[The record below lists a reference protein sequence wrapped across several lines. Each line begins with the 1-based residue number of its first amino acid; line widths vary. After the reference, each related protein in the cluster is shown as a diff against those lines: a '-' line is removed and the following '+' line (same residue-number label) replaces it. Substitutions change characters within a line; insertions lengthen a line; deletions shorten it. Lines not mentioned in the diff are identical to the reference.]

1 MIISRI
7 ADVEIFPNMFSI
19 TFVDL
24 KSYLDTF
31 ADCINEKGKPIP
43 ITEKLKVSEIKE
55 RLDSIKTDI
64 FYITDTD
71 DSQLLDLVAYI
82 GNMQSTF
89 VTKCSDEGEIYQVPI
104 RYDMFGFNIKGYDAY
119 MMQGFM
125 MYFNRFDSTKYLI
138 SYLYNLS
145 HKIITLQQDRDL
157 FYADK
162 EIELLK
168 NYRLPFAIVDVQ
180 DIHGLKSAGVII
192 EKESGNRIKYAKS
205 LKQTSINLKW
215 HELLDFK
222 LSPITDDEVK
232 YYTSEKYRSY
242 NVNFTADEL
251 NKLITNDFDR
261 YILPD
266 QIQPMLYYNRND
278 CFIVGE
284 MVRQKPD
291 EVRLRYSVSNAF
303 GINALSSAR
312 SNISDKLLIKFYS
325 KFSGLKPNDFV
336 KLRTDRHALS
346 FKKIIFPHIKF
357 KTKQMQD
364 ILEELKTIVIYR
376 TNKDSFSKVINLFG
390 TEYTMAAGGI
400 HSKDYPGIFKS
411 NEEFTYIHWDYTSY
425 YPSIM
430 IEYEVAPAHLV
441 KKVFVKE
448 VSYFKDTRVH
458 CKHAA
463 PGDPCVIEG
472 VPNDISAEVFKIVI
486 NAIYGKL
493 GFEKFF
499 LYDRLA
505 LLTVTI
511 NGQLMTLSLI
521 EELELAGI
529 HTISANTDGIIIK
542 LPNDKREIFK
552 KITSAWNVRNK
563 MSADGEEYKMYV
575 ARDVNNCFNVQTNGK
590 LECHGALDPMQH
602 IKNLTK
608 GYDMPI
614 VARAVLEYFMHDTP
628 VMETLHNHT
637 DILDFC
643 KTQNVGKQF
652 NVVYHKVVD
661 GKVIKVLS
669 QRHVRFYVSTKGFI
683 IQKENI
689 NTGALSKLASGKP
702 VVILNSLDDIDI
714 ANRGIN
720 YAYYYEECYK
730 IIDPIKLGISSSQKA
745 NPNNKTKSGKSL
757 IKKYAKE
764 YNTLF
769 DDEQ

>member
-7 ADVEIFPNMFSI
+7 LDVEIFPNLFSA
-19 TFVDL
+19 TFIDL

-31 ADCINEKGKPIP
+31 ADCVNEKGKPIP
-43 ITEKLKVSEIKE
+43 ITEKLKVSEIKR
-55 RLDSIKTDI
+55 RLDTVKTDT
-64 FYITDTD
+64 FYVSDKD

-82 GNMQSTF
+82 NSMQSSF
-89 VTKCSDEGEIYQVPI
+89 VTKTSLEGEIYQIPI

-119 MMQGFM
+119 MIQGFM
-125 MYFNRFDSTKYLI
+125 MKFNRFDSVKHLITYLHT
-138 SYLYNLS
+138 LS

-180 DIHGLKSAGVII
+180 DIHNLKSAGVII
-192 EKESGNRIKYAKS
+192 DKNSGERIKYAKS

-215 HELLDFK
+215 HELLDFR
-222 LSPITDDEVK
+222 LPPITEEDAKFYNTDK
-232 YYTSEKYRSY
+232 YKQ
-242 NVNFTADEL
+242 FTVEEL
-251 NKLITNDFDR
+251 NKLITNDFER
-261 YILPD
+261 YIMPD
-266 QIQPMLYYNRND
+266 QIKPMLYYNRND

-291 EVRLRYSVSNAF
+291 EVRLRYSVSKAF

-312 SNISDKLLIKFYS
+312 SNMSDKLLIKFYS
-325 KFSGLKPNDFV
+325 KFSGLKPNDFI
-336 KLRTDRHALS
+336 KLRTERHALS

-357 KTKQMQD
+357 KTKQLQD
-364 ILEELKTIVIYR
+364 LLEELKTVVIYR
-376 TNKDSFSKVINLFG
+376 ANKDSFYREINFYG
-390 TEYTMAAGGI
+390 TNYTIAAGGI
-400 HSKDYPGIFKS
+400 HSKDYPGILKS
-411 NEEFTYIHWDYTSY
+411 DDKFTYIHWDYTSY

-430 IEYEVAPAHLV
+430 ISYNIAPAHLI
-441 KKVFVKE
+441 KKIFVKE
-448 VSYFKDTRVH
+448 VSYFKDTRVA
-458 CKHAA
+458 CKHAGVGA
-463 PGDPCVIEG
+463 ECVIAG
-472 VPNDISAEVFKIVI
+472 VPNDISADIFKIVI

-493 GFEKFF
+493 GFEKFW

-521 EELELAGI
+521 EELELVGI
-529 HTISANTDGIIIK
+529 HVISANTDGIIIK

-552 KITSAWNVRNK
+552 SITDKWNIDNK
-563 MSADGEEYKMYV
+563 MSADGEEYKMIV
-575 ARDVNNCFNVQTNGK
+575 SRDVNNYFVVQSNDK
-590 LECHGALDPMQH
+590 LECHGALDPNQH
-602 IKNLTK
+602 IKNLSK

-614 VARAVLEYFMHDTP
+614 VAHAVLEYFLHNTP
-628 VMETLHNHT
+628 IMETLHNHT

-652 NVVYHKVVD
+652 NVVYNKVVD
-661 GKVIKVLS
+661 GKIVKVES

-689 NTGALSKLASGKP
+689 TTGAKVSLASNKP
-702 VVILNSLDDIDI
+702 VVILNSLDDMDI
-714 ANRGIN
+714 SERNIN

-745 NPNNKTKSGKSL
+745 NANNKTKSGKSL

-764 YNTLF
+764 YNSLF
-769 DDEQ
+769 DDEQQ